1 MPESARL
8 TELPQVSCSL
18 AVFAPSPAVTITVE
32 PSPGDEPDIHM
43 HAGGQGFWVAHMA
56 ARLGAR
62 VSLCVPL
69 GGETGAVL
77 ESLLAVDGISV
88 VSVETEGANGAYIH
102 DRRGGEREVI
112 AETSS
117 PPLTRHELDDLYG
130 VTLAAGLDS
139 DAVLITG
146 PRNEGV
152 LPAEAFERLSRD
164 LTANGRLVLADLSGE
179 PLTAA
184 LRGGVTFLKVS
195 DEDLVADHGWVTGT
209 SGRRSKAGPQPR
221 RGRGGERPDLA
232 LG

>member
-88 VSVETEGANGAYIH
+88 LSVDTEGANGAYIH

-117 PPLTRHELDDLYG
+117 PP
-130 VTLAAGLDS
+130 
-139 DAVLITG
+139 
-146 PRNEGV
+146 
-152 LPAEAFERLSRD
+152 
-164 LTANGRLVLADLSGE
+164 
-179 PLTAA
+179 
-184 LRGGVTFLKVS
+184 
-195 DEDLVADHGWVTGT
+195 
-209 SGRRSKAGPQPR
+209 
-221 RGRGGERPDLA
+221 
-232 LG
+232 